1 MYIYTYETGM
11 GKGFYGTSVK
21 MCAMQISQSCPTLF
35 DNMFANYKSFG
46 LLKIKFCII

>member
-1 MYIYTYETGM
+1 MKQAWAKDSMEL
-11 GKGFYGTSVK
+11 VK